1 MPDKPSGAHR
11 LVRLMLI
18 TAAVLLVIAGIGGTF
33 VTVYGHY
40 LQSHKTIRTTQAYQ
54 QVSKPSAEPGPGPE
68 SVHTL
73 TAQEVI
79 GHPDTRSENVPVPL
93 GGTMTVSASHELDAA
108 AVTFEA
114 VPAAPAGR
122 VYEMWIVNEDGQA
135 QSYALYDQLPTKGS
149 PMLVHIGD
157 AQKIAMSLE
166 PAGGSTTPNDPL
178 ATAPLQ

>member
-1 MPDKPSGAHR
+1 MPHTSSGARR

-18 TAAVLLVIAGIGGTF
+18 TAAVLLVVAGIGGAF
-33 VTVYGHY
+33 VTVYGHH
-40 LQSHKTIRTTQAYQ
+40 LQATHRAGRVTS
-54 QVSKPSAEPGPGPE
+54 QVQPVSNPAPAALAPARA
-68 SVHTL
+68 L

-93 GGTMTVSASHELDAA
+93 GGTMTVSSSHELDAA
-108 AVTFEA
+108 AVTFDS

-122 VYEMWIVNEDGQA
+122 VYEMWIVNQDGQA
-135 QSYALYDQLPTKGS
+135 QSYALYETLPTKGS

-157 AQKIAMSLE
+157 AQQVAMSLE